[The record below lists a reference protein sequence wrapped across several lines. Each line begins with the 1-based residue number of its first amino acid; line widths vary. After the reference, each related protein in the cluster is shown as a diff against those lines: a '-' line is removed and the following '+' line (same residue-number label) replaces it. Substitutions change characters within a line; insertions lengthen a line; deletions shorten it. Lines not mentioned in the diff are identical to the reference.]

1 MRKLILFAC
10 AGLVA
15 CVCIAGPKLETS
27 QIKLTAVGV
36 VAGTNAAIKVA
47 AGYVEEV
54 SVHCSDNTSTG
65 VVSVVVNPADATAT
79 AYNLATG
86 TATAT
91 KRWYPRVDGTGT
103 DGTGLS
109 SDPPWR
115 YLLIGDTITFAVT
128 ASEATNVTWTLRIKL
143 SDN

>member
-1 MRKLILFAC
+1 MRKITLFAC
-10 AGLVA
+10 ASLAA
-15 CVCIAGPKLETS
+15 CVCMAGPKLETS
-27 QIKLTAVGV
+27 KITLTGVGV
-36 VAGTNAAIKVA
+36 TGGTNAAVKIA

-65 VVSVVVNPADATAT
+65 VVSVVVNPADSTAT

-115 YLLIGDTITFAVT
+115 YCLVGDTITYKVT